1 MHTPTDETT
10 DSRIPFGDAFL
21 PITAHAGDHGDGL
34 AEILS
39 RNFSYVL
46 FAEFI
51 ARRPPDRDGCDAYRA
66 FVRHLCSGGWQRQF
80 ECYPVLAR
88 LVRQTVELAV
98 EQDREFRARLD
109 ADLVTLR
116 ATFGPDLD
124 RVVHVGSGLSDPH
137 RGLRSVK
144 IIEFASGARLVYKP
158 KSLALDLA
166 WNRLLEWMN
175 ARGDIDLQ
183 TPRVLDRGCYGW
195 MEFIPHVDAV
205 DVAAVKR
212 FYRRAGALLALL
224 YAVRAS
230 DCHYENLIACG
241 EHPVLIDTET
251 LIQPQLRTDRRR
263 AHSVLECGLLPNR
276 ETARGEV
283 VRSGGL
289 DDASLGSSATRPS
302 WSHVNTDR
310 MSFGARSRIEFS
322 NANVPRLEG
331 RPVQVELYDE
341 DVVAGFDAT
350 YRLLL
355 THRDEL
361 LSSAGPL
368 ADFRNTEARFL
379 LRNTREYAL
388 LLRCAILPEFLH
400 SEVEYQARIRALL
413 QKLGGS
419 GLGSGDQ
426 AIVEAEAVA
435 LDSLDVPLFT
445 IRADSTSLF
454 DGRIEIPDVMAAPA
468 FDEVQEVIRH
478 LSEEDLARQGSHI
491 RNSFRIA
498 AGMWAERPWSADQFV
513 GEARRLADRILETV
527 EPQPLEHD
535 LYDGR
540 CGIAFFLA
548 AMYHTTG
555 EAQYA
560 RATLAVL
567 EPTRGALAAGDLV
580 LDGIGAGTGWGSIV
594 YAFARAGAWLGD
606 RAVLDDA
613 ARAAQHINATAIQ
626 ADRHFDVMS
635 GAAGAIL
642 GLLAI
647 DDVVRADACAA
658 HLVAH
663 QEEQP
668 EGGAAWPGPCAKPAT
683 GFAHGAAGI
692 AYALL
697 RLHRRRPDE
706 RLVEAA
712 RRAIAYERT
721 HFAADEGNWLDV
733 RSLTDPARPRYGN
746 SWCHG
751 APGIGLARAG
761 AIGIESD
768 LDGTAELDTA
778 MNWIERN
785 APPAVDNLCCGK
797 WGGIELLLRAS
808 QSLGRA
814 DLAEIARRRAAA
826 LIDHAAALARP
837 GLFTGLAGAG
847 YELLRLAAPSRLPSV
862 LLWE

>member
-1 MHTPTDETT
+1 MHTEHRETT
-10 DSRIPFGDAFL
+10 GSRIPFGDAFIPL
-21 PITAHAGDHGDGL
+21 TAHAGDDGDVL

-39 RNFSYVL
+39 RNFSHVL
-46 FAEFI
+46 FAEFN

-66 FVRHLCSGGWQRQF
+66 FVDHMNGGGWRDLF
-80 ECYPVLAR
+80 DRYPVLAR
-88 LVRQTVELAV
+88 LVPQTVHLAA

-116 ATFGPDLD
+116 ATFGVDID
-124 RVVHVGSGLSDPH
+124 RLVHVHSGLSDPH

-144 IIEFASGARLVYKP
+144 ILDFASGARLVYKP

-175 ARGDIDLQ
+175 VRGDIDLKI
-183 TPRVLDRGCYGW
+183 PRVLDRGCYGW
-195 MEFIPHVDAV
+195 MEFVPHVDAA
-205 DVAAVKR
+205 DVAAVRR

-251 LIQPQLRTDRRR
+251 LVQPQLRTDRRR
-263 AHSVLECGLLPNR
+263 EHSVLACGLLPHR

-283 VRSGGL
+283 VRSGGV
-289 DDASLGSSATRPS
+289 DDAALGSSATRPS

-310 MSFGARSRIEFS
+310 MSYGERRRIEFS
-322 NANVPRLEG
+322 NANVPRLDG
-331 RPVQVELYDE
+331 RAVQVELYDE
-341 DVVAGFDAT
+341 DVVAGFEAT

-355 THRDEL
+355 AFRDEL
-361 LSSAGPL
+361 LSAAGPL
-368 ADFRNTEARFL
+368 ADFRNTEPRFL
-379 LRNTREYAL
+379 LRNTREYGL
-388 LLRCAILPEFLH
+388 LLRCALLPEFLH
-400 SEVEYQARIRALL
+400 SEAEYRLRLRALL
-413 QKLGGS
+413 RKLGGG

-426 AIVEAEAVA
+426 AIVEAEAAA

-445 IRADSTSLF
+445 VRADSTSLF
-454 DGRIEIPDVMAAPA
+454 DGHSEIPDVMAARA
-468 FDEVQEVIRH
+468 LDEVEEVIRG
-478 LSEEDLARQGSHI
+478 LSQEDLARQRDHI
-491 RNSFRIA
+491 RSSFRTA
-498 AGMWAERPWSADQFV
+498 AGLWLERPWSANQFV
-513 GEARRLADRILETV
+513 AEARRLAERISQTV
-527 EPQPLEHD
+527 DPRTLEHE

-548 AMYHTTG
+548 GLYHVTG

-560 RATLAVL
+560 RDSLDVL
-567 EPTRGALAAGDLV
+567 EPTRRALADGDLV
-580 LDGIGAGTGWGSIV
+580 LDEIGAGTGWGSIV
-594 YAFARAGAWLGD
+594 YALARAGAWLGD

-613 ARAAQHINATAIQ
+613 ARAARHINEAAIR

-635 GAAGAIL
+635 GAAGALL

-647 DDVVRADACAA
+647 DEVMRAAACAA
-658 HLVAH
+658 HLVAC
-663 QEEQP
+663 QEEQR
-668 EGGAAWPGPCAKPAT
+668 EGGAAWPGPCPRAAT

-697 RLHRRRPDE
+697 RLHQRCPDE
-706 RLVEAA
+706 RIVHAT
-712 RRAIAYERT
+712 RRAIAYERA

-733 RSLTDPARPRYGN
+733 RSLTDPSRPRYGN

-761 AIGIESD
+761 ITGIAPGI
-768 LDGTAELDTA
+768 DGTAELDVA
-778 MNWIERN
+778 MNWIERTPP
-785 APPAVDNLCCGK
+785 PPADSLCCGK
-797 WGGIELLLRAS
+797 WGGIELVLRAS
-808 QSLGRA
+808 QVLGRP
-814 DLAEIARRRAAA
+814 DLAQLACRRAAA
-826 LIDHAAALARP
+826 LIDVVAAPARA

>member
-1 MHTPTDETT
+1 M
-10 DSRIPFGDAFL
+10 
-21 PITAHAGDHGDGL
+21 
-34 AEILS
+34 
-39 RNFSYVL
+39 
-46 FAEFI
+46 
-51 ARRPPDRDGCDAYRA
+51 
-66 FVRHLCSGGWQRQF
+66 
-80 ECYPVLAR
+80 
-88 LVRQTVELAV
+88 
-98 EQDREFRARLD
+98 
-109 ADLVTLR
+109 
-116 ATFGPDLD
+116 
-124 RVVHVGSGLSDPH
+124 
-137 RGLRSVK
+137 
-144 IIEFASGARLVYKP
+144 
-158 KSLALDLA
+158 
-166 WNRLLEWMN
+166 
-175 ARGDIDLQ
+175 
-183 TPRVLDRGCYGW
+183 
-195 MEFIPHVDAV
+195 
-205 DVAAVKR
+205 KR

-251 LIQPQLRTDRRR
+251 LVQPQLRTDRRR

-276 ETARGEV
+276 ETARGEA

-310 MSFGARSRIEFS
+310 MSYGARSRIEFS
-322 NANVPRLEG
+322 NANVPLLEG
-331 RPVQVELYDE
+331 RAVQVELYVE
-341 DVVAGFDAT
+341 EVVAGFDAT

-355 THRDEL
+355 AHRDEL
-361 LSSAGPL
+361 LSAAGPL
-368 ADFRNTEARFL
+368 ADFQNTEPRFL
-379 LRNTREYAL
+379 LRNTREYGL

-426 AIVEAEAVA
+426 AIVEAEAAA

-445 IRADSTSLF
+445 VRADSTSLF
-454 DGRIEIPDVMAAPA
+454 DGAIEIPDVMAAPA
-468 FDEVQEVIRH
+468 FGEVQEVIRN

-491 RNSFRIA
+491 RSSFLIA
-498 AGMWAERPWSADQFV
+498 AGMWVERPWSANQFV
-513 GEARRLADRILETV
+513 EEARRLADRVFQTA
-527 EPQPLEHD
+527 EPQPFEHD

-548 AMYHTTG
+548 ALHHMTG

-560 RATLAVL
+560 RASLAVL
-567 EPTRGALAAGDLV
+567 EPTRRALAVGDLV
-580 LDGIGAGTGWGSIV
+580 LDGIGGGTGWGSII
-594 YAFARAGAWLGD
+594 YALARAGEWLDD

-613 ARAAQHINATAIQ
+613 ARGAQHVNATAIQ
-626 ADRHFDVMS
+626 ADQHFDVMS

-647 DDVVRADACAA
+647 DEVARAAACAA
-658 HLVAH
+658 HLIAH
-663 QEEQP
+663 QEAQP
-668 EGGAAWPGPCAKPAT
+668 EGGAAWPGPCARPAT

-697 RLHRRRPDE
+697 RLHQRRPDE

-712 RRAIAYERT
+712 RCAIAYERAL
-721 HFAADEGNWLDV
+721 FSGDEGNWLDV
-733 RSLTDPARPRYGN
+733 RSLTDPARPRYAN

-761 AIGIESD
+761 AIGIAAGV
-768 LDGTAELDTA
+768 DGTAEIDAA

-785 APPAVDNLCCGK
+785 PPPPVDNLCCGT
-797 WGGIELLLRAS
+797 WGGIEVVLRAS
-808 QSLGRA
+808 QSLARA
-814 DLAEIARRRAAA
+814 DLAEIACRRAAA
-826 LIDHAAALARP
+826 LIDRAVALARP
-837 GLFTGLAGAG
+837 GLFAGMAGAG